1 MVNKNFPLVSTNTS
15 DKTRALEV
23 RKCANSRPPAV
34 DWERYKSARP
44 GPPPPQGCRARN
56 RLLIIADAT
65 AEMSVRPGYE
75 AYLRN
80 ERIIGAGLWA
90 HIADLGD
97 LTVRLLNRRI
107 DFHAKR
113 SARRVLSG
121 AYVHAK
127 RLLEV
132 GIASCNDRAIAG
144 ANTKHVEVS
153 IPESAFSL
161 VEHIERFGLIRSR
174 GGACFYQHGPGF
186 VGRSAGLLSERNTAG
201 AAGITNLRTIAF
213 LLSRA
218 PTKGPYMPP
227 IDA

>member
-15 DKTRALEV
+15 DKDLRWHWRFANARTPDLPPLTGNGIV
-23 RKCANSRPPAV
+23 RR
-34 DWERYKSARP
+34 R
-44 GPPPPQGCRARN
+44 GPPPPQDCRARN

-65 AEMSVRPGYE
+65 AEISVGPGYE

-127 RLLEV
+127 RSLEV
-132 GIASCNDRAIAG
+132 GIARCNDRAIAG
-144 ANTKHVEVS
+144 ADTKHVEVS
-153 IPESAFSL
+153 IRNPPSPLLNISSALAS
-161 VEHIERFGLIRSR
+161 
-174 GGACFYQHGPGF
+174 
-186 VGRSAGLLSERNTAG
+186 SALTA
-201 AAGITNLRTIAF
+201 ATAF
-213 LLSRA
+213 ISMARA
-218 PTKGPYMPP
+218 SSAVPP
-227 IDA
+227 VC